1 MLLRDPLRALSLLAA
16 ALLTA
21 TAGTSG
27 AATAETSNPSS
38 STSTLGYYRFPSL
51 RGGTIVFT
59 AEGDLWRVPL
69 AGGVAQRLTSHLGE
83 ESRAAISPDGRTVAF
98 SATYDGP
105 TEVYVMPLAGGLPKR
120 LTWDGLRDLVVGW
133 TDWNEVLFT
142 SRRGSGLP
150 AGQLFAVNPETGASH
165 AIPLSQAAEGAW
177 YGPTLYFTRQEPN
190 ISNTRRY
197 RGGTIQQLWT
207 WSNTVVVGEDP
218 RSKYEAR
225 RLMPDDSS
233 ASRTPMPWRDRIYF
247 VGDRTG
253 SMNVWSVRPDG
264 RDARQLTK
272 HDGWDV
278 LGASLDDGKIVY
290 QLGADLRV
298 VDVAS
303 GEDKALDIRL
313 ASDLDQ
319 SREHWV
325 QNPTDWVTSAHLS
338 PTGDRVALTA
348 RGQVFVVPVEDGRL
362 VSVTREPGVRWRQ
375 ARFLPDGRSLVA
387 LGDHARAP
395 AGAAGRGTP
404 GAGAGAS
411 GRGTPGAGGE
421 AAGAGLPEVEW
432 WKLPANGVGEPAAM
446 TRDAKVLRL
455 DGLPSPDGK
464 WLASTNKD
472 QELWLLDVAGGQHK
486 RIAVSDEWD
495 DPRDLAWSPDSRWL
509 AYIRPAPNLLT
520 QVMLYDTK
528 SGATTALTSER
539 WDSYSPAWSPDGK
552 WLWFLSDRHFDT
564 VVRSIWGSRQP
575 DPFFDRPTQV
585 FGLALQKG
593 TRSPWAKL
601 DELQPAGDEGKDRVS
616 KAKDAKQPAA
626 KAGDAKSPAPVS
638 IDLDGLSSRL
648 IEVPVDPGNLRAL
661 STDGKRL
668 YFLANESDVG
678 AKPDLQSLEIARKQD
693 GVSTVLAAVDSY
705 ELSADT
711 KKLLVRKGDAWY
723 VFDAGAK
730 APDKLDK
737 SKLPLA
743 GWTFAFDPKIEWRQ
757 MFTEAWRLERDYFY
771 DRGMHGVNWKAQLEK
786 FRPLADR
793 VTTRAEL
800 ADVFQQMVG
809 ELSALH
815 MYVYG
820 GDQRR
825 GTDQAEPASLGARLE
840 RDERAGGWKV
850 SRVFRTDPDEPSK
863 LSPLAK
869 PDVDVRDGD
878 VVLAVNGV
886 PTLSV
891 SDPGALLRGQAGK
904 QVLLRVQRAGG
915 TAREVIA
922 QPVTPARET
931 DLRYT
936 EWEYTRRL
944 RVDTLSAGRV
954 GYVHLRAMGA
964 PDMAQ
969 WQRDYF
975 PVYDRDGLVIDLR
988 GNRGGNI
995 DAWILGKLLRRAWFW
1010 WQPRTGHAFANMPF
1024 AFRGKIVALVNE
1036 TTISD
1041 GEAFAEGFRRLG
1053 LGRVVG
1059 TRTWGG
1065 EIWLSQDNFLV
1076 DRGIA
1081 TAAETGVFGPAG
1093 DWLIEG
1099 RGVEPD
1105 VVVDNLPRATA
1116 DGADAQLDAAVRI
1129 LLDEIKA
1136 DPVKRPGT
1144 PRYPDKSGRR

>member
-1 MLLRDPLRALSLLAA
+1 MRLHVPVRALSLFAALITLTAA
-16 ALLTA
+16 AA
-21 TAGTSG
+21 PEPRA
-27 AATAETSNPSS
+27 
-38 STSTLGYYRFPSL
+38 TLGYYRYPSL
-51 RGGTIVFT
+51 RAGTVVFT

-83 ESRAAISPDGRTVAF
+83 ETRAAISPDARTVAF

-105 TEVYVMPLAGGLPKR
+105 TEVYVMPLEGGLPKR

-133 TDWNEVLFT
+133 TPQGEVLFT

-150 AGQLFAVNPETGASH
+150 AGQLFAVHPVTGARR
-165 AIPLSQAAEGAW
+165 AIALSQASEGAW
-177 YGPTLYFTRQEPN
+177 DGPTLYFTRQEPN

-207 WSNTVVVGEDP
+207 WSGGNA
-218 RSKYEAR
+218 EAR
-225 RLMPDDSS
+225 RLMPDDSA
-233 ASRTPMPWRDRIYF
+233 ASRTPMPWQGRLYF
-247 VGDRTG
+247 VGDRNG
-253 SMNVWSVRPDG
+253 SMNVWSVKPDG
-264 RDARQLTK
+264 SDARQLTK

-278 LGASLDDGKIVY
+278 LGAALDDGKVVY

-298 VDVAS
+298 LSLSS
-303 GEDKALDIRL
+303 GEDKPLDVRI

-325 QNPTDWVTSAHLS
+325 QNPGEWVTSAHLS
-338 PTGDRVALTA
+338 PTGDRVVLTA
-348 RGQVFVVPVEDGRL
+348 RGQVFVAPVEDGRV
-362 VSVTREPGVRWRQ
+362 VSVTRQPGVRWRQ
-375 ARFLPDGRSLVA
+375 GRFMPDGRTLVA
-387 LGDHARAP
+387 LGD
-395 AGAAGRGTP
+395 GT
-404 GAGAGAS
+404 AS
-411 GRGTPGAGGE
+411 GTGPG
-421 AAGAGLPEVEW
+421 EVEW
-432 WKLPANGVGEPAAM
+432 WKLPANGVGDPAQM
-446 TRDAKVLRL
+446 TKDGKVLRF
-455 DGLPSPDGK
+455 DGQPSPDGK

-472 QELWLLDVAGGQHK
+472 QELWLLDVASGQHK
-486 RIAVSDEWD
+486 RIAVSEEWD
-495 DPRDLAWSPDSRWL
+495 EIRDLAWSPDSRWL

-528 SGATTALTSER
+528 SGSTTPVTNER
-539 WDSYSPAWSPDGK
+539 WDSYSPAFSPDGK

-575 DPFFDRPTQV
+575 DPFFDKPTQV

-601 DELQPAGDEGKDRVS
+601 DELQSPADEGKE
-616 KAKDAKQPAA
+616 KAAKDAKATGRSA
-626 KAGDAKSPAPVS
+626 DAKTPPVA
-638 IDLDGLSSRL
+638 IELDGLRDRL
-648 IEVPVDPGNLRAL
+648 IEVPVDPGNLRTL
-661 STDGKRL
+661 TTDGKRL
-668 YFLANESDVG
+668 YFLASEADV
-678 AKPDLQSLEIARKQD
+678 APKPDLQSLEIARKQD
-693 GVSTVLAAVDSY
+693 GVSTVLAGVDSY
-705 ELSADT
+705 ELSADG
-711 KKLLVRKGDAWY
+711 KKLLVRKADAWY

-737 SKLPLA
+737 AKLPLT
-743 GWTFAFDPKIEWRQ
+743 GWTFAFDPRVEWRQ

-771 DRGMHGVNWKAQLEK
+771 DRGMNGVDWKAQLEK
-786 FRPLADR
+786 FRPLAER
-793 VTTRAEL
+793 VTTRGEL

-815 MYVYG
+815 MFVYG

-825 GTDQAEPASLGARLE
+825 GPDQAEPASLGAQLV

-850 SRVFRTDPDEPSK
+850 QRVFRTDPDEPAK

-886 PTLSV
+886 PTLT
-891 SDPGALLRGQAGK
+891 SDPGALLRGQAGR
-904 QVLLRVQRAGG
+904 QVLLRVQRPGAA
-915 TAREVIA
+915 ARDVVA
-922 QPVTPARET
+922 QPVAPARET

-944 RVDTLSAGRV
+944 RVDSLSAGRV

-995 DAWILGKLLRRAWFW
+995 DAWILGKLLRRTWFW
-1010 WQPRTGHAFANMPF
+1010 WQPRAGHAFANMPF

-1053 LGRVVG
+1053 LGKVVG

-1081 TAAETGVFGPAG
+1081 TAAETGVFGPEG

-1099 RGVEPD
+1099 NGVVPD
-1105 VVVDNLPRATA
+1105 VVVDDLPHATA
-1116 DGADAQLDAAVRI
+1116 EGADAQLDAAVRL

-1136 DPVKRPGT
+1136 DPVKRPAP
-1144 PRYPDKSGRR
+1144 PRYPDRSGRR

>member
-1 MLLRDPLRALSLLAA
+1 MRLRLPACVPTLLLLAMSSPSPA
-16 ALLTA
+16 A
-21 TAGTSG
+21 TADSGTSG
-27 AATAETSNPSS
+27 SA
-38 STSTLGYYRFPSL
+38 STLGYYRFPSL
-51 RGGTIVFT
+51 RAGTIVFT

-69 AGGVAQRLTSHLGE
+69 AGGVAQRLTSHPGE
-83 ESRAAISPDGRTVAF
+83 ETRAAISPDGRTVAF

-105 TEVYVMPLAGGLPKR
+105 TEVYVMPLAGGLPTR

-133 TDWNEVLFT
+133 TPQGEVLFT

-150 AGQLFAVNPETGASH
+150 AGQLFAVNPASGARR
-165 AIPLSQAAEGAW
+165 AIALSQAAEGAW
-177 YGPTLYFTRQEPN
+177 DDGTLVFTRQEPN

-207 WSNTVVVGEDP
+207 WAGGNA
-218 RSKYEAR
+218 EAK
-225 RLMPDDSS
+225 RLMPDDSA
-233 ASRTPMPWRDRIYF
+233 ASRTPMPWQGRVYF
-247 VGDRTG
+247 VGDRNG

-264 RDARQLTK
+264 GDARALTR
-272 HDGWDV
+272 HEGWDV

-303 GEDKALDIRL
+303 GEDRPLDIRI

-325 QNPTDWVTSAHLS
+325 QNPADWVTSAHLS
-338 PTGDRVALTA
+338 ANGDRVALTA
-348 RGQVFVVPVEDGRL
+348 RGQVFVAPVEDGRL
-362 VSVTREPGVRWRQ
+362 VSVTRQPGVRWRQ
-375 ARFLPDGRSLVA
+375 AHFMPDGKSLVA
-387 LGDHARAP
+387 LGD
-395 AGAAGRGTP
+395 G
-404 GAGAGAS
+404 S
-411 GRGTPGAGGE
+411 G
-421 AAGAGLPEVEW
+421 EVEW
-432 WKLPANGVGEPAAM
+432 SKLPANGVGEPSPL
-446 TRDAKVLRL
+446 TKDGKVLRF
-455 DGLPSPDGK
+455 DGQPSPDGK

-486 RIAVSDEWD
+486 RIAVSEQWG
-495 DPRDLAWSPDSRWL
+495 DPGDLAWSPDSRWL
-509 AYIRPAPNLLT
+509 AYTLPAPNLLT

-528 SGATTALTSER
+528 SGTTTALTNDR

-585 FGLALQKG
+585 FGVALQKG
-593 TRSPWAKL
+593 TRSPWASL
-601 DELQPAGDEGKDRVS
+601 DELQAAGGGDVKEKPAGKDSKPAGKPADA
-616 KAKDAKQPAA
+616 KAADAKD
-626 KAGDAKSPAPVS
+626 PAPVA
-638 IDLDGLSSRL
+638 IDLDGIRARL
-648 IEVPVDPGNLRAL
+648 IDVPVDPGNLRSL

-668 YFLANESDVG
+668 YFLASESDVN
-678 AKPDLQSLEIARKQD
+678 AKADLQSLEIARRQD
-693 GVSTVLAAVDSY
+693 GVSTVLAGVDSY
-705 ELSADT
+705 ELSGDL
-711 KKLLVRKGDAWY
+711 KKLLVKKGDGWY

-737 SKLPLA
+737 SKLPIA
-743 GWTFAFDPKIEWRQ
+743 GWTFAFDPRVEWRQ

-771 DRGMHGVNWKAQLEK
+771 DRGMNGVDWKAQLAK

-793 VTTRAEL
+793 VTTRGEL
-800 ADVFQQMVG
+800 ADVFQQMIG

-815 MYVYG
+815 MFVYG
-820 GDQRR
+820 GDLRK
-825 GTDQAEPASLGARLE
+825 GSDQAEPASLGAQLV
-840 RDERAGGWKV
+840 RDEKAGGWKV
-850 SRVFRTDPDEPSK
+850 QRVFRTDPDEPAK
-863 LSPLAK
+863 LAPLAR
-869 PDVDVRDGD
+869 PGVDVRDGD

-886 PTLSV
+886 PALPG
-891 SDPGALLRGQAGK
+891 DPGALLRGQAGK
-904 QVLLRVQRAGG
+904 QVLLRVQRAG
-915 TAREVIA
+915 AAPRDVIV
-922 QPVTPARET
+922 QPVAPARET

-944 RVDTLSAGRV
+944 RADSLSGGRV
-954 GYVHLRAMGA
+954 GYVHLRAMTA
-964 PDMAQ
+964 ADMAQ
-969 WQRDYF
+969 WERDYF

-988 GNRGGNI
+988 GNRGGNV
-995 DAWILGKLLRRAWFW
+995 DSWILGKLLRRSWFW
-1010 WQPRTGHAFANMPF
+1010 WQPRAGHAVANMPF

-1053 LGRVVG
+1053 LGKVVG

-1081 TAAETGVFGPAG
+1081 TAAETGVFGPEG

-1099 RGVEPD
+1099 HGVDPD
-1105 VVVDNLPRATA
+1105 VVVDDLPHATA
-1116 DGADAQLDAAVRI
+1116 DGADAQLDAAVK
-1129 LLDEIKA
+1129 LLMDEIKA
-1136 DPVKRPGT
+1136 DPVKRPVT
-1144 PRYPDKSGRR
+1144 PRYPDRSGRH

>member
-1 MLLRDPLRALSLLAA
+1 MRLRDPLRVLSLLVVP
-16 ALLTA
+16 LLTA
-21 TAGTSG
+21 AFETRV
-27 AATAETSNPSS
+27 AATAETGSPASA
-38 STSTLGYYRFPSL
+38 TSTLGYYRFPAL
-51 RGGTIVFT
+51 RAGTIVFT

-83 ESRAAISPDGRTVAF
+83 ETRAAISSDGRTVAF

-105 TEVYVMPLAGGLPKR
+105 TEVYVMSLAGGLPKR

-133 TDWNEVLFT
+133 TPQGEVLFT
-142 SRRGSGLP
+142 SRRGSGFP
-150 AGQLFAVNPETGASH
+150 AGQLFAVHPVSGARR
-165 AIPLSQAAEGAW
+165 AIALSQAAEGAW
-177 YGPTLYFTRQEPN
+177 DGGTLYFTRQESN

-197 RGGTIQQLWT
+197 RGGTIQQLWV
-207 WSNTVVVGEDP
+207 WSGG
-218 RSKYEAR
+218 SAEAK
-225 RLMPDDSS
+225 RLMPDDSA
-233 ASRTPMPWRDRIYF
+233 ASRTPMPWQGRIVF
-247 VGDRTG
+247 VGDRSG
-253 SMNVWSVRPDG
+253 SMNLWSVKLDG
-264 RDARQLTK
+264 SDARALTR

-278 LGASLDDGKIVY
+278 LGASHDDGKVVY

-298 VDVAS
+298 LDLAS
-303 GEDKALDIRL
+303 GDDRALDVRI

-325 QNPTDWVTSAHLS
+325 QSPTDWVTSAHLS

-362 VSVTREPGVRWRQ
+362 VSVTRDPGVRWRH

-387 LGDHARAP
+387 LGDAARGGAADAAP
-395 AGAAGRGTP
+395 GGAGARGGAGAAG
-404 GAGAGAS
+404 
-411 GRGTPGAGGE
+411 
-421 AAGAGLPEVEW
+421 AAAPEIEW
-432 WKLPANGVGEPAAM
+432 WKLPANGVGQPAAM
-446 TRDAKVLRL
+446 TRDAKVLRF

-472 QELWLLDVAGGQHK
+472 QELWLLDVASGRHE
-486 RIAVSDEWD
+486 RIAVSEEWD

-528 SGATTALTSER
+528 SGATTALTNER

-585 FGLALQKG
+585 YGLALQKG
-593 TRSPWAKL
+593 SRSPWAKL
-601 DELQPAGDEGKDRVS
+601 DELQSAGDEGKD
-616 KAKDAKQPAA
+616 KEKDAGAPKPGKPAA
-626 KAGDAKSPAPVS
+626 RAGDAKSPAPVA
-638 IDLDGLSSRL
+638 IDLDGISSRL
-648 IEVPVDPGNLRAL
+648 IEVPVDPGNLRSL

-668 YFLANESDVG
+668 YFLASESDLN

-693 GVSTVLAAVDSY
+693 GVSTVLAAVDGY
-705 ELSADT
+705 ELSADG
-711 KKLLVRKGDAWY
+711 KKLLVKKGDAWY
-723 VFDAGAK
+723 VFDAGGK

-771 DRGMHGVNWKAQLEK
+771 DRGMHGVDWKAQLVK

-793 VTTRAEL
+793 VTTRGEL

-825 GTDQAEPASLGARLE
+825 GTDQSEPASLGARLV
-840 RDERAGGWKV
+840 RDEPAGGWKV
-850 SRVFRTDPDEPSK
+850 QRVFRTDPDEPSK

-869 PDVDVRDGD
+869 PDVGVRDGD

-886 PTLSV
+886 PALSAD
-891 SDPGALLRGQAGK
+891 DPGALLRGQAGK

-915 TAREVIA
+915 SPREVIA

-944 RVDTLSAGRV
+944 RVDSLSAGRV

-964 PDMAQ
+964 GDMAQ

-1010 WQPRTGHAFANMPF
+1010 WQPRAGHAFANMPF

-1105 VVVDNLPRATA
+1105 VVVDNLPHATA
-1116 DGADAQLDAAVRI
+1116 EGTDAQLDAAVRI

-1144 PRYPDKSGRR
+1144 PHYPDKSGRR

>member
-1 MLLRDPLRALSLLAA
+1 MRLRDPLCVLSLLTAS
-16 ALLTA
+16 LLTA
-21 TAGTSG
+21 APPASS
-27 AATAETSNPSS
+27 AATAEAKGEPSTA
-38 STSTLGYYRFPSL
+38 TSTLGYYRFPSL
-51 RGGTIVFT
+51 RAGTIVFT

-83 ESRAAISPDGRTVAF
+83 ETRSAISPDGRTVAF

-133 TDWNEVLFT
+133 TPQGEVLFT
-142 SRRGSGLP
+142 SRRGSGFP
-150 AGQLFAVNPETGASH
+150 AGQLFAVHPVSGARR
-165 AIPLSQAAEGAW
+165 AIALAQAAEGAW
-177 YGPTLYFTRQEPN
+177 DGGTLYFTRQEPN

-197 RGGTIQQLWT
+197 RGGTLQQLWV
-207 WSNTVVVGEDP
+207 WSGGTA
-218 RSKYEAR
+218 EAK
-225 RLMPDDSS
+225 RLMPEDSA
-233 ASRTPMPWRDRIYF
+233 ASRTPMPWQGRIVF
-247 VGDRTG
+247 VGDRSG
-253 SMNVWSVRPDG
+253 SMNLWSVKPDG
-264 RDARQLTK
+264 SDARALTR

-278 LGASLDDGKIVY
+278 LGAALDDGKIVY
-290 QLGADLRV
+290 QLGADLRML
-298 VDVAS
+298 DLAS
-303 GEDKALDIRL
+303 GDDRALDVRI

-362 VSVTREPGVRWRQ
+362 VNVTREPGVRWRQ
-375 ARFLPDGRSLVA
+375 ARFLADGRSVVA
-387 LGDHARAP
+387 LGDRALGN
-395 AGAAGRGTP
+395 AGAA
-404 GAGAGAS
+404 A
-411 GRGTPGAGGE
+411 
-421 AAGAGLPEVEW
+421 PEVEW
-432 WKLPANGVGEPAAM
+432 WKLPANGVGEPAAL
-446 TRDAKVLRL
+446 TRDAKVLRF

-486 RIAVSDEWD
+486 RIAVSEEWD

-528 SGATTALTSER
+528 SGVTTALTNER

-585 FGLALQKG
+585 FGLALHKG

-601 DELQPAGDEGKDRVS
+601 DELQGAGDEGKD
-616 KAKDAKQPAA
+616 KDAKAGKPGAKTGEA
-626 KAGDAKSPAPVS
+626 KAGDAKSPATVA
-638 IDLDGLSSRL
+638 IDLDGIASRL
-648 IEVPVDPGNLRAL
+648 IEVPVDPGNLRSLA
-661 STDGKRL
+661 TDGKRL
-668 YFLANESDVG
+668 YFLASESDVN

-693 GVSTVLAAVDSY
+693 GVSTVLAGVDGY
-705 ELSADT
+705 ELSADA

-723 VFDAGAK
+723 VFDAGGK

-771 DRGMHGVNWKAQLEK
+771 DRGMHGVDWKAQLEK

-793 VTTRAEL
+793 VTTRGEL

-825 GTDQAEPASLGARLE
+825 GTDQSEPASLGAQLV

-850 SRVFRTDPDEPSK
+850 QRVFRTDPDEPAK
-863 LSPLAK
+863 LSPLSK
-869 PDVDVRDGD
+869 PEVGVRDGD

-886 PTLSV
+886 PTLSAG
-891 SDPGALLRGQAGK
+891 DPGALLLGQAGK
-904 QVLLRVQRAGG
+904 QVLLRVQRAGS
-915 TAREVIA
+915 TPREVIA
-922 QPVTPARET
+922 QPVTPVRET

-944 RVDTLSAGRV
+944 RVDSLSAGRV

-964 PDMAQ
+964 SDMAQ

-1010 WQPRTGHAFANMPF
+1010 WQPRAGRAFANMPF

-1053 LGRVVG
+1053 LGKVVG

-1099 RGVEPD
+1099 RGVHPD
-1105 VVVDNLPRATA
+1105 VVVDNLPHATA
-1116 DGADAQLDAAVRI
+1116 EGADAQLDAAVRL

-1144 PRYPDKSGRR
+1144 PHYPDKSGRR

>member
-1 MLLRDPLRALSLLAA
+1 MRRFRACVLSLSLLALSHA
-16 ALLTA
+16 AD
-21 TAGTSG
+21 
-27 AATAETSNPSS
+27 AAAAASKA
-38 STSTLGYYRFPSL
+38 TLGYYRFPAL
-51 RGGTIVFT
+51 HAGTVVFT

-83 ESRAAISPDGRTVAF
+83 ETRAAISPDGHTIAF

-105 TEVYVMPLAGGLPKR
+105 TEVYVMPLEGGLPKR

-133 TDWNEVLFT
+133 TPQGEVLFT
-142 SRRGSGLP
+142 SRRASGLP
-150 AGQLFAVNPETGASH
+150 AGQLFAVHPVSGARRT
-165 AIPLSQAAEGAW
+165 IPLSQAADGAW
-177 YGPTLYFTRQEPN
+177 DGGTLVFTRQEPN

-207 WSNTVVVGEDP
+207 WAGGAA
-218 RSKYEAR
+218 EAK
-225 RLMPDDSS
+225 RLMPDDSA
-233 ASRTPMPWRDRIYF
+233 ASRTPMPWQGRLYF

-253 SMNVWSVRPDG
+253 SMNVWSVKPDG
-264 RDARQLTK
+264 SDPRQLTK

-278 LGASLDDGKIVY
+278 LGASLDEGKVVY

-298 VDVAS
+298 LDVAT
-303 GEDKALDIRL
+303 GDDRALDVAL

-325 QNPTDWVTSAHLS
+325 QNPLDWVTSAHLS

-348 RGQVFVVPVEDGRL
+348 RGQVFVAPVEDGRL
-362 VSVTREPGVRWRQ
+362 VSATRQPGVRWRQ
-375 ARFLPDGRSLVA
+375 ARFMPDGKSLVA
-387 LGDHARAP
+387 FSD
-395 AGAAGRGTP
+395 
-404 GAGAGAS
+404 AS
-411 GRGTPGAGGE
+411 G
-421 AAGAGLPEVEW
+421 EVEW
-432 WKLPANGVGEPAAM
+432 WKLPANGVGDPAQL
-446 TRDAKVLRL
+446 TKDGKVLRF

-472 QELWLLDVAGGQHK
+472 QELWLLEVASGKHR
-486 RIAVSDEWD
+486 RIAVSEEWD
-495 DPRDLAWSPDSRWL
+495 DIHDLAWSPDSRWL
-509 AYIRPAPNLLT
+509 AYTRPAPNLLT
-520 QVMLYDTK
+520 QVMIYDTK
-528 SGATTALTSER
+528 GGATTALTNER

-601 DELQPAGDEGKDRVS
+601 DELQAGGDEGKSADS
-616 KAKDAKQPAA
+616 KGGKPAA
-626 KAGDAKSPAPVS
+626 KATEAKSPAPVT
-638 IDLDGLSSRL
+638 IELDGIRERL

-668 YFLANESDVG
+668 YFLTSESDVG
-678 AKPDLQSLEIARKQD
+678 AKADLQSLEIARKQD
-693 GVSTVLAAVDSY
+693 GVSTVLAGVDSY
-705 ELSADT
+705 ELSADL
-711 KKLLVRKGDAWY
+711 KKLLVKKGDAYY

-730 APDKLDK
+730 APDKVDK

-743 GWTFAFDPKIEWRQ
+743 GWTFTFDPRVEWRQ

-771 DRGMHGVNWKAQLEK
+771 DRNMNGVDWKAQLEK
-786 FRPLADR
+786 FRPLAER
-793 VTTRAEL
+793 VTTRGEL

-815 MYVYG
+815 MFVRG
-820 GDQRR
+820 GDLRQ
-825 GTDQAEPASLGARLE
+825 GPDQAEPASLGAQLV

-850 SRVFRTDPDEPSK
+850 QHVLRTDPDEPAR

-869 PDVDVRDGD
+869 PDVGMRDGD

-886 PTLSV
+886 PALST
-891 SDPGALLRGQAGK
+891 SDPGALLNGQAGK
-904 QVLLRVQRAGG
+904 QVLLRVQRPGSS
-915 TAREVIA
+915 ARDVIV
-922 QPVTPARET
+922 QPLTPARES

-944 RVDTLSAGRV
+944 RADSLSGGRV

-964 PDMAQ
+964 ADMAQ
-969 WQRDYF
+969 WERDYY
-975 PVYDRDGLVIDLR
+975 PVYNREGLVIDLR

-995 DAWILGKLLRRAWFW
+995 DSWILGKLLRRTWFW
-1010 WQPRTGHAFANMPF
+1010 WQPRTAHAVANMPF
-1024 AFRGKIVALVNE
+1024 AFRGMIAVVVNE

-1041 GEAFAEGFRRLG
+1041 GEAFAEGFRRLA
-1053 LGRVVG
+1053 LGKVVG

-1065 EIWLSQDNFLV
+1065 EIWLSADNFLV

-1081 TAAETGVFGPAG
+1081 TAAETGVFGPEG

-1099 RGVEPD
+1099 HGVEPD
-1105 VVVDNLPRATA
+1105 LVVDDLPHATA
-1116 DGADAQLDAAVRI
+1116 EGADAQLDAAVKL

-1136 DPVKRPGT
+1136 EPVKQPVT
-1144 PRYPDKSGRR
+1144 PRYPDRSGRR

>member
-1 MLLRDPLRALSLLAA
+1 MLHRPPARVLSLLVIAVLLTGAVAARAA
-16 ALLTA
+16 AAAEVA
-21 TAGTSG
+21 TQASSEAGP
-27 AATAETSNPSS
+27 N
-38 STSTLGYYRFPSL
+38 STLGYYRFPSL
-51 RGGTIVFT
+51 RAGTIVFT

-83 ESRAAISPDGRTVAF
+83 ETRAAISPDGRTLAF

-133 TDWNEVLFT
+133 TPQGEVLFT

-150 AGQLFAVNPETGASH
+150 AGQLFAVHPVSGARR
-165 AIPLSQAAEGAW
+165 AIALSQAAEGAW
-177 YGPTLYFTRQEPN
+177 DGGTLVFTRQEPN

-207 WSNTVVVGEDP
+207 WAGGSA
-218 RSKYEAR
+218 EAK
-225 RLMPDDSS
+225 RLMPGDS
-233 ASRTPMPWRDRIYF
+233 AANRTPMPFQGRIYF
-247 VGDRTG
+247 VDDRSG
-253 SMNVWSVRPDG
+253 SMNLWSVKPDG
-264 RDARQLTK
+264 SDARQLTN

-278 LGASLDDGKIVY
+278 LGASLDQGKIVY

-298 VDVAS
+298 LDVAS
-303 GEDKALDIRL
+303 GEDKPLDIRI

-348 RGQVFVVPVEDGRL
+348 RGQVFVAPVEDGRL
-362 VSVTREPGVRWRQ
+362 VSVTRQPGVRWRQ
-375 ARFLPDGRSLVA
+375 AHFMPDGNSLVA
-387 LGDHARAP
+387 LGD
-395 AGAAGRGTP
+395 G
-404 GAGAGAS
+404 S
-411 GRGTPGAGGE
+411 G
-421 AAGAGLPEVEW
+421 EVEW
-432 WKLPANGVGEPAAM
+432 SKLPANGVGDPSPL
-446 TRDAKVLRL
+446 TKDGKVLRF
-455 DGLPSPDGK
+455 DGVPSPDGK

-472 QELWLLDVAGGQHK
+472 QELWLLEVASGQHK
-486 RIAVSDEWD
+486 RIAVSEEWD

-509 AYIRPAPNLLT
+509 AYVRPASNLLT

-528 SGATTALTSER
+528 SGSTTALTSER

-593 TRSPWAKL
+593 RRSPWASL
-601 DELQPAGDEGKDRVS
+601 DELQAGGGDAKEKPA
-616 KAKDAKQPAA
+616 AKDAKPAA
-626 KAGDAKSPAPVS
+626 KGGDAAKSPAPVT
-638 IDLDGLSSRL
+638 IDLDGLRSRL

-668 YFLANESDVG
+668 YFLTSESDVG
-678 AKPDLQSLEIARKQD
+678 AKADLQSLEIARKQD
-693 GVSTVLAAVDSY
+693 GVSTVLAGVDGY
-705 ELSADT
+705 ELSGDS
-711 KKLLVRKGDAWY
+711 KKLLVKKGDAYY

-737 SKLPLA
+737 SKLPLG
-743 GWTFAFDPKIEWRQ
+743 GWTFSFDPKVEWRQ

-771 DRGMHGVNWKAQLEK
+771 DRSMNGVDWKAQLAK

-793 VTTRAEL
+793 VTTRSEL

-825 GTDQAEPASLGARLE
+825 GTDQAEPASLGAQLV
-840 RDERAGGWKV
+840 RDERSGGYKV
-850 SRVFRTDPDEPSK
+850 QRVFRTDPDEPAK
-863 LSPLAK
+863 LAPLAK

-886 PTLSV
+886 PTLSA
-891 SDPGALLRGQAGK
+891 SDPGAQLRGQAGK

-915 TAREVIA
+915 SPRDVIA
-922 QPVTPARET
+922 QPITPVRET

-944 RVDTLSAGRV
+944 RVDSLSAGRV

-995 DAWILGKLLRRAWFW
+995 DAWILGKLLRRSWFW
-1010 WQPRTGHAFANMPF
+1010 WQPRAAHAFANMPF

-1053 LGRVVG
+1053 LGKVVG

-1065 EIWLSQDNFLV
+1065 EIWLSQDNFLA

-1081 TAAETGVFGPAG
+1081 TAAETGVFGPEG

-1099 RGVEPD
+1099 HGVDPD
-1105 VVVDNLPRATA
+1105 VVVDDLPHATA
-1116 DGADAQLDAAVRI
+1116 EGADAQLDAAVRL

-1136 DPVKRPGT
+1136 DPVKRPAT
-1144 PRYPDKSGRR
+1144 PKYPDRSGRH

>member
-1 MLLRDPLRALSLLAA
+1 MRVRVPLRVLSVLALSLPIA
-16 ALLTA
+16 ALLTF
-21 TAGTSG
+21 GF
-27 AATAETSNPSS
+27 ATAEASAEALSKPALSKPALS
-38 STSTLGYYRFPSL
+38 KPALSKPASAQALQSSTLGYYRFPSL
-51 RGGTIVFT
+51 RAGTIVFT

-69 AGGVAQRLTSHLGE
+69 AGGVAARLTSHPGE
-83 ESRAAISPDGRTVAF
+83 ETRAAISPDGSTVAF

-133 TDWNEVLFT
+133 TPQGEVLFT

-150 AGQLFAVNPETGASH
+150 AGQLFAVHPASGARR
-165 AIPLSQAAEGAW
+165 AIALSQAADGAW
-177 YGPTLYFTRQEPN
+177 DGGTLVFTRQEPN

-207 WSNTVVVGEDP
+207 WSGG
-218 RSKYEAR
+218 SAEAR
-225 RLMPDDSS
+225 RLMPQDSA
-233 ASRTPMPWRDRIYF
+233 ASRTAMPWQGRIYF

-253 SMNVWSVRPDG
+253 SMNVWSVKPDG
-264 RDARQLTK
+264 SDARALTN
-272 HDGWDV
+272 HVGWDV

-303 GEDKALDIRL
+303 GEDKALDIRI

-348 RGQVFVVPVEDGRL
+348 RGQVFVAPVEDGRL
-362 VSVTREPGVRWRQ
+362 VSVTRQPGVRWRQ
-375 ARFLPDGRSLVA
+375 AHFMPDGKSLVA
-387 LGDHARAP
+387 LGD
-395 AGAAGRGTP
+395 G
-404 GAGAGAS
+404 S
-411 GRGTPGAGGE
+411 G
-421 AAGAGLPEVEW
+421 EVEW
-432 WKLPANGVGEPAAM
+432 SKLPANGVGEPSGL
-446 TRDAKVLRL
+446 THDGKVLRF
-455 DGLPSPDGK
+455 DGMPSPDGK
-464 WLASTNKD
+464 WIASTNKD
-472 QELWLLDVAGGQHK
+472 QELWLLDVPGGQHK
-486 RIAVSDEWD
+486 RIAVSEYWD

-509 AYIRPAPNLLT
+509 AYIRPASNLLT

-528 SGATTALTSER
+528 SGSTTALTNER

-593 TRSPWAKL
+593 TRSPWASL
-601 DELQPAGDEGKDRVS
+601 DELQAGGGESKERSASNEAKPAS
-616 KAKDAKQPAA
+616 KDAKAA
-626 KAGDAKSPAPVS
+626 EAKPPAPVA
-638 IDLDGLSSRL
+638 IELEGIRSRL
-648 IEVPVDPGNLRAL
+648 IDVPVDPGNLRTL

-668 YFLANESDVG
+668 YFLSSESAVN
-678 AKPDLQSLEIARKQD
+678 AKADLQSVEIARKQD
-693 GVSTVLAAVDSY
+693 GVSTVLAGVDSY
-705 ELSADT
+705 ELSGDL
-711 KKLLVRKGDAWY
+711 KKLLVKKGDGYY

-743 GWTFAFDPKIEWRQ
+743 GWTFAFDPRIEWRQ

-771 DRGMHGVNWKAQLEK
+771 DRGMNGVDWKAQLAK

-820 GDQRR
+820 GDFRR
-825 GTDQAEPASLGARLE
+825 GPDQSEPASLGAQLV
-840 RDERAGGWKV
+840 RDEKAGGWKV
-850 SRVFRTDPDEPSK
+850 QRVLRTDPDEPAK

-878 VVLAVNGV
+878 VVLSVNGV
-886 PTLSV
+886 PTLSA
-891 SDPGALLRGQAGK
+891 SDPGALLGGQAGK
-904 QVLLRVQRAGG
+904 QVLLRVQRAGSP
-915 TAREVIA
+915 ARDVIA
-922 QPVTPARET
+922 QPVAPVRET

-944 RVDTLSAGRV
+944 RVDSLSAGHV

-969 WQRDYF
+969 WQRDFF
-975 PVYDRDGLVIDLR
+975 PIYDRDGLVIDLR

-995 DAWILGKLLRRAWFW
+995 DAWILGKLLRRNWFW
-1010 WQPRTGHAFANMPF
+1010 WQPRAAHAVGNMPF

-1041 GEAFAEGFRRLG
+1041 GEAFAEGIRRLG
-1053 LGRVVG
+1053 LGKVVG

-1081 TAAETGVFGPAG
+1081 TAAETGVFGPEG

-1099 RGVEPD
+1099 HGVDPD
-1105 VVVDNLPRATA
+1105 LVVDDLPHATA
-1116 DGADAQLDAAVRI
+1116 EGADAQLDAAVKL

-1136 DPVKRPGT
+1136 DPIKGPVT
-1144 PRYPDKSGRR
+1144 PKYPDRSGRH

>member
-1 MLLRDPLRALSLLAA
+1 MRHSRRHDAIHPRTTDMPHRHLPRVLPLLAA
-16 ALLTA
+16 TLL
-21 TAGTSG
+21 AGASPARA
-27 AATAETSNPSS
+27 AATAVESNPS
-38 STSTLGYYRFPSL
+38 STLGYYRFPAL
-51 RGGTIVFT
+51 RAGTIVFT

-83 ESRAAISPDGRTVAF
+83 ETRAAISPDGRAVAF

-120 LTWDGLRDLVVGW
+120 LTWDGLRDYVVGW
-133 TDWNEVLFT
+133 TPQGEVLFT

-150 AGQLFAVNPETGASH
+150 AGQLFAVHPATGARR
-165 AIPLSQAAEGAW
+165 AIPLSQAAEGTW
-177 YGPTLYFTRQEPN
+177 DGGTLVFTRQEPN

-207 WSNTVVVGEDP
+207 WAGGAS
-218 RSKYEAR
+218 EAR
-225 RLMPDDSS
+225 RLMPGDSA
-233 ASRTPMPWRDRIYF
+233 ASRTPMPWQGRIYF
-247 VGDRTG
+247 VGDRSG
-253 SMNVWSVRPDG
+253 SMNVWSVKPDG
-264 RDARQLTK
+264 SDARQHTK

-278 LGASLDDGKIVY
+278 LGASLDDGRIVY
-290 QLGADLRV
+290 QLGADLRLL
-298 VDVAS
+298 DLSS
-303 GEDKALDIRL
+303 GEDKALDIRI

-319 SREHWV
+319 TREHWV
-325 QNPTDWVTSAHLS
+325 QTPTDWITSAHLS

-375 ARFLPDGRSLVA
+375 ARFLPDGRSLAA
-387 LGDHARAP
+387 LGD
-395 AGAAGRGTP
+395 G
-404 GAGAGAS
+404 S
-411 GRGTPGAGGE
+411 G
-421 AAGAGLPEVEW
+421 EVEW
-432 WKLPANGVGEPAAM
+432 WKLPANGVGDPSAL
-446 TRDAKVLRL
+446 THDGTVLRF

-472 QELWLLDVAGGQHK
+472 QELWLLDVASGRHK
-486 RIAVSDEWD
+486 RIAVSEYWD
-495 DPRDLAWSPDSRWL
+495 DPKDLAWSPDSRWL
-509 AYIRPAPNLLT
+509 AYVRPASNLLT
-520 QVMLYDTK
+520 QVMLYDTR
-528 SGATTALTSER
+528 GGTTTELTSER
-539 WDSYSPAWSPDGK
+539 WDSFSPAWSPDGK

-593 TRSPWAKL
+593 TRSPWASL
-601 DELQPAGDEGKDRVS
+601 DELQAAGDDAQQKPP
-616 KAKDAKQPAA
+616 AKEAKPAVKTADAKP
-626 KAGDAKSPAPVS
+626 PAPVT
-638 IDLDGLSSRL
+638 IDLEDIRSRL
-648 IEVPVDPGNLRAL
+648 IDVPVDPGNLRAL

-668 YFLANESDVG
+668 YFLASESDVA

-693 GVSTVLAAVDSY
+693 GVSTVLAGVDGY
-705 ELSADT
+705 ELSGDT
-711 KKLLVRKGDAWY
+711 KKLLVKKGDAYY

-771 DRGMHGVNWKAQLEK
+771 DRNMNGVDWKAQLEK

-793 VTTRAEL
+793 VTTRGEL

-820 GDQRR
+820 GDLRR
-825 GTDQAEPASLGARLE
+825 GPDQSEPASLGARLV
-840 RDERAGGWKV
+840 RDERAPGWRV
-850 SRVFRTDPDEPSK
+850 QRVFRTDPDEPAK

-886 PTLSV
+886 PARSAA
-891 SDPGALLRGQAGK
+891 DPGALLRGQAGR
-904 QVLLRVQRAGG
+904 QVLLRVQRGSGA
-915 TAREVIA
+915 ARDVIV

-944 RVDTLSAGRV
+944 RVDSLSAGRV

-964 PDMAQ
+964 GDMAQ

-995 DAWILGKLLRRAWFW
+995 DAWILGKLLRRTWFW
-1010 WQPRTGHAFANMPF
+1010 WQPRPGHPFGNMPF

-1053 LGRVVG
+1053 LGKVVG

-1065 EIWLSQDNFLV
+1065 EIWLSQNNFLV

-1081 TAAETGVFGPAG
+1081 TAAETGVFGPEG

-1099 RGVEPD
+1099 HGVDPD
-1105 VVVDNLPRATA
+1105 VVVDDLPHATA
-1116 DGADAQLDAAVRI
+1116 EGSDAQLDAAVRL

-1136 DPVKRPGT
+1136 DPVKRPVA
-1144 PRYPDKSGRR
+1144 PKYPDRSGRR